1 MASAAAFSDTA
12 PAADH
17 IVDVL
22 IAERA
27 PRLTGSAFWPAVKPF
42 LYGMLDYAKAR
53 AMASAIAD
61 LPGAKSLEHVSG
73 LLDLRVAALHL
84 DRVPKTGR
92 CVVVCNHPAGLRGG
106 IAVADA
112 IKRVRD
118 DAIFFANADAFWVCS
133 CLVVV
138 FFSVV
143 W

>member
-53 AMASAIAD
+53 AMADAIAD

-92 CVVVCNHPAGLRGG
+92 CVVVCNLLSGFVVGF
-106 IAVADA
+106 AVVVAFL
-112 IKRVRD
+112 RVR
-118 DAIFFANADAFWVCS
+118 
-133 CLVVV
+133 VVV
-138 FFSVV
+138 FFF
-143 W
+143 